1 MIIFTRKEELKK
13 HLKSHFSSKNIGFV
27 PTMGALHEGHISLI
41 KESIKKCEIT
51 ICSIFINPTQF
62 NGKSDLIKYP
72 KTLKQDID
80 KLIEYKC
87 DILYQPEAE
96 DLYTKNET
104 RKSFLL
110 RGIDQELE
118 GAFRPNHF
126 NGVATIVEKLL
137 NIIKP
142 NISFFGMKD
151 IQQLMV
157 IKELV
162 KTKKINTHIIGL
174 PTVREKNGL
183 AKSSRNIHLS
193 KKNRKQ
199 ASLIFKQLT
208 FCKQNITS
216 DNINIILE
224 KAKEKLIKEKIK
236 IEYFELINLDSFK
249 SSDKIFTDK
258 KYAICV
264 AAYIA
269 GIRLIDNI
277 IL

>member
-1 MIIFTRKEELKK
+1 MIIFKKKEELKK
-13 HLKSHFSSKNIGFV
+13 YLKTSFSSKKIGFV
-27 PTMGALHEGHISLI
+27 PTMGALHKGHLSLI
-41 KESIKKCEIT
+41 EESIRKCEIT

-62 NGKSDLIKYP
+62 NSKNDLIKYP
-72 KTLKQDID
+72 KTLNQDIN

-87 DILYQPEAE
+87 DILYQPEVE
-96 DLYTKNET
+96 DLYTKDET
-104 RKSFLL
+104 RKSFSF
-110 RGIDQELE
+110 RGIDQQLE
-118 GAFRPNHF
+118 GEFRPNHF
-126 NGVATIVEKLL
+126 NGVATVVEKLL

-142 NISFFGMKD
+142 DFSFFGMKD

-162 KTKKINTHIIGL
+162 KNKKINTQIIGL

-183 AKSSRNIHLS
+183 AKSSRNIHLT
-193 KKNRKQ
+193 KKDRKQ
-199 ASLIFKQLT
+199 AALIFKQLT
-208 FCKQNITS
+208 FCKQNIKS

-224 KAKEKLIKEKIK
+224 TAKEKLIGEKIK
-236 IEYFELINLDSFK
+236 IEYFELINLNSFK
-249 SSDKIFTDK
+249 SSDKIFADK

>member
-1 MIIFTRKEELKK
+1 MIIFKKKEELKK
-13 HLKSHFSSKNIGFV
+13 YLKTSFSSKKIGFV
-27 PTMGALHEGHISLI
+27 PTMGALHKGHLSLI
-41 KESIKKCEIT
+41 EESIQKCEIT

-62 NGKSDLIKYP
+62 NSKKDLINYP
-72 KTLKQDID
+72 KTLNQDIN
-80 KLIEYKC
+80 KLIECKC
-87 DILYQPEAE
+87 DILYQPEVE
-96 DLYTKNET
+96 DLYTKDET
-104 RKSFLL
+104 RKSFSF
-110 RGIDQELE
+110 RGIDQQLE
-118 GAFRPNHF
+118 GEFRPNHF
-126 NGVATIVEKLL
+126 NGVATVVEKLL

-142 NISFFGMKD
+142 DFSFFGMKD

-162 KTKKINTHIIGL
+162 KNKKINTQIIGL

-183 AKSSRNIHLS
+183 AKSSRNIHLT
-193 KKNRKQ
+193 KKDRKQ
-199 ASLIFKQLT
+199 AALIFKQLT
-208 FCKQNITS
+208 FCKQNIKS

-224 KAKEKLIKEKIK
+224 TAKEKLIGEKIK
-236 IEYFELINLDSFK
+236 IEYFELINLNSFK
-249 SSDKIFTDK
+249 SSDKIFADK

>member
-1 MIIFTRKEELKK
+1 MIIFKKKEELKK
-13 HLKSHFSSKNIGFV
+13 YLKTSFSSKKIGFV
-27 PTMGALHEGHISLI
+27 PTMGALHKGHLSLI
-41 KESIKKCEIT
+41 EESIQKCEIT

-142 NISFFGMKD
+142 NISFFGIKD

-162 KTKKINTHIIGL
+162 KTKKINTQIIGL

-193 KKNRKQ
+193 EKNKKQ

-216 DNINIILE
+216 DNINITLE

-249 SSDKIFTDK
+249 SSDQIFTDK

-264 AAYIA
+264 AVYIA

>member
-13 HLKSHFSSKNIGFV
+13 HLKSHFLSKNIGFV

-41 KESIKKCEIT
+41 EESIKKCEIT

-62 NGKSDLIKYP
+62 NSKSDLIKYP

-87 DILYQPEAE
+87 DILYQPEVE

-162 KTKKINTHIIGL
+162 KTKKINTQIIGL

-183 AKSSRNIHLS
+183 AKSSRNIHLT
-193 KKNRKQ
+193 KKDRKQ
-199 ASLIFKQLT
+199 AALIFKQLT
-208 FCKQNITS
+208 FCKQNIKS

-224 KAKEKLIKEKIK
+224 TAKEKLIGEKIK

-264 AAYIA
+264 AVYIA

>member
-1 MIIFTRKEELKK
+1 MIIFKKKEELKK
-13 HLKSHFSSKNIGFV
+13 YLKTSFSFEKIGFV
-27 PTMGALHEGHISLI
+27 PTMGALHKGHLSLI
-41 KESIKKCEIT
+41 EESIQKCEIT

-62 NGKSDLIKYP
+62 NSKKDLIKYP
-72 KTLKQDID
+72 KTLNQDIN

-87 DILYQPEAE
+87 DILYQPEVE
-96 DLYTKNET
+96 DLYTKDET
-104 RKSFLL
+104 RKSFSF
-110 RGIDQELE
+110 RGIDQQLE
-118 GAFRPNHF
+118 GEFRPNHF
-126 NGVATIVEKLL
+126 NGVATVVEKLL

-142 NISFFGMKD
+142 DFSFFGMKD

-162 KTKKINTHIIGL
+162 KNKKINTQIIGL

-183 AKSSRNIHLS
+183 AKSSRNIHLT
-193 KKNRKQ
+193 KKDRKQ
-199 ASLIFKQLT
+199 AALIFKQLT
-208 FCKQNITS
+208 FCKQNIKS

-224 KAKEKLIKEKIK
+224 TAKEKLIGEKIK
-236 IEYFELINLDSFK
+236 IEYFELINLNSFK
-249 SSDKIFTDK
+249 SSDKIFADK

>member
-13 HLKSHFSSKNIGFV
+13 HLKSHFLSTNIGFV

-142 NISFFGMKD
+142 NISFFGIKD

-162 KTKKINTHIIGL
+162 KTKKINTQIIGL

-193 KKNRKQ
+193 EKNKKQ

-216 DNINIILE
+216 DNINITLE

-264 AAYIA
+264 AVYIA

>member
-1 MIIFTRKEELKK
+1 MIIFKKKEELKK
-13 HLKSHFSSKNIGFV
+13 YLKTSFSFEKIGFV
-27 PTMGALHEGHISLI
+27 PTMGALHKGHLSLI
-41 KESIKKCEIT
+41 EESIQKCEIT

-62 NGKSDLIKYP
+62 NSKKDLIKYP
-72 KTLKQDID
+72 KTLNQDIN

-87 DILYQPEAE
+87 DILYQPEVE
-96 DLYTKNET
+96 DLYTKDET
-104 RKSFLL
+104 RKSFSF
-110 RGIDQELE
+110 RGIDQQLE

-162 KTKKINTHIIGL
+162 KTKKINTQIIGL

-208 FCKQNITS
+208 FCKQTITS
-216 DNINIILE
+216 DNINITLE

-264 AAYIA
+264 AVYIA

>member
-1 MIIFTRKEELKK
+1 MIIFKKKEELKK
-13 HLKSHFSSKNIGFV
+13 YLKTSFSSKKIGFV
-27 PTMGALHEGHISLI
+27 PTMGALHKGHLSLI
-41 KESIKKCEIT
+41 EESIRKCEIT

-62 NGKSDLIKYP
+62 NSKNDLIKYP
-72 KTLKQDID
+72 KTLNQDIN

-87 DILYQPEAE
+87 DILYQPEVE
-96 DLYTKNET
+96 DLYTKDET
-104 RKSFLL
+104 RKSFSF
-110 RGIDQELE
+110 RGIDQQLE
-118 GAFRPNHF
+118 GEFRPNHF
-126 NGVATIVEKLL
+126 NGVATVVEKLL

-142 NISFFGMKD
+142 DFSFFGMKD

-162 KTKKINTHIIGL
+162 KTKKINTQIIGL

-193 KKNRKQ
+193 EKNRKQ

-208 FCKQNITS
+208 FCKENIKS

-224 KAKEKLIKEKIK
+224 TAKEKLIKEKIK

-249 SSDKIFTDK
+249 SSDEIFTDK

-264 AAYIA
+264 AVYIA

>member
-13 HLKSHFSSKNIGFV
+13 HLKSHFLSTNIGFV

-142 NISFFGMKD
+142 DFSFFGIKD

-162 KTKKINTHIIGL
+162 KTKKINTQIIGL

-193 KKNRKQ
+193 EKNRKQ

-216 DNINIILE
+216 DNINITLE

-264 AAYIA
+264 AVYIA

>member
-1 MIIFTRKEELKK
+1 MIIFKKKEELKK
-13 HLKSHFSSKNIGFV
+13 YLKTSFSSKKIGFV
-27 PTMGALHEGHISLI
+27 PTMGALHKGHLSLI
-41 KESIKKCEIT
+41 EESIRKCEIT

-62 NGKSDLIKYP
+62 NSKNDLIKYP
-72 KTLKQDID
+72 KTLNQDIN

-87 DILYQPEAE
+87 DILYQPEVE
-96 DLYTKNET
+96 DLYKRDET
-104 RKSFLL
+104 RKSFSF
-110 RGIDQELE
+110 RGIDQQLE
-118 GAFRPNHF
+118 GEFRPNHF

-142 NISFFGMKD
+142 DFSFFGMKD

-162 KTKKINTHIIGL
+162 KNKKMNTQIIGL

-183 AKSSRNIHLS
+183 AKSSRNIHLT
-193 KKNRKQ
+193 KKDRKQ
-199 ASLIFKQLT
+199 AALIFKQLT
-208 FCKQNITS
+208 FCKQNIKS

-224 KAKEKLIKEKIK
+224 TAKEKLIGKKIK

-249 SSDKIFTDK
+249 SPDIIFADK

>member
-13 HLKSHFSSKNIGFV
+13 HLKSHFLSTNIGFV

-162 KTKKINTHIIGL
+162 KSKKINTQIIGL

-193 KKNRKQ
+193 EKNRKQ

-216 DNINIILE
+216 DNINITLE

-264 AAYIA
+264 AVYIA

>member
-1 MIIFTRKEELKK
+1 MIIFKKKEELKK
-13 HLKSHFSSKNIGFV
+13 YLKTSFSSKKIGFV
-27 PTMGALHEGHISLI
+27 PTMGALHKGHLSLI
-41 KESIKKCEIT
+41 EESIQKCEIT

-62 NGKSDLIKYP
+62 NSKKDLIKYP
-72 KTLKQDID
+72 KTLNQDIN

-87 DILYQPEAE
+87 DILYQPEVE
-96 DLYTKNET
+96 DLYTKDET
-104 RKSFLL
+104 RKSFSF
-110 RGIDQELE
+110 RGIDQQLE
-118 GAFRPNHF
+118 GEFRPNHF
-126 NGVATIVEKLL
+126 NGVATVVEKLL

-142 NISFFGMKD
+142 DFSFFGMKD

-162 KTKKINTHIIGL
+162 KTKKINTQIIGL

-193 KKNRKQ
+193 EKNKKQ

-216 DNINIILE
+216 DNINITLE

-264 AAYIA
+264 AVYIA

>member
-1 MIIFTRKEELKK
+1 MIIFKKKEELKK
-13 HLKSHFSSKNIGFV
+13 YLKTSFSSKKIGFV
-27 PTMGALHEGHISLI
+27 PTMGALHKGHLSLI
-41 KESIKKCEIT
+41 EESIQKCEIT

-62 NGKSDLIKYP
+62 NSKNDLIKYP
-72 KTLKQDID
+72 KTLNQDIN

-87 DILYQPEAE
+87 DILYQPEVE
-96 DLYTKNET
+96 DLYTKDET
-104 RKSFLL
+104 RKSFSF
-110 RGIDQELE
+110 RGIDQQLE
-118 GAFRPNHF
+118 GEFRPNHF
-126 NGVATIVEKLL
+126 NGVATVVEKLL

-142 NISFFGMKD
+142 DFSFFGMKD

-162 KTKKINTHIIGL
+162 KNKKINTQIIGL

-183 AKSSRNIHLS
+183 AKSSRNIHLT
-193 KKNRKQ
+193 KKDRKQ
-199 ASLIFKQLT
+199 AALIFKQLT
-208 FCKQNITS
+208 FCKENIKS

-224 KAKEKLIKEKIK
+224 KAKEKLIGEKIK
-236 IEYFELINLDSFK
+236 IEYFELISLDSFK
-249 SSDKIFTDK
+249 VPDIIFADK